1 MEPLTFTKH
10 TLQQTAP
17 DEFGIKAKRFRS
29 AIHCVKLSKDGNY
42 AALGTSSKLLCLY
55 NPYRGHLLQ
64 TYMAHGLD
72 VTSVDCSDDNANLL
86 SASKDF
92 SCIYWDVETGKT
104 LKRFRD
110 HLGAVNQCI
119 FPNETSTLAVTGSM
133 DTFVRVFDCESRNQ
147 GKPVQEMSQAT
158 DSVTSLDSKRHF
170 IASGSADG
178 ILRIY
183 DIRQGQLNSYDL
195 AGGVISGICL
205 SRDCQSALVNIQS
218 ESQSSVEGSHSN
230 SKIVLVDLLGS
241 DDKKPV
247 RFLQNIEN
255 SESSTGSISDLTNS
269 MYPIEVSFNGK
280 TENQIITGSDNG
292 NLYRFDLLNP
302 YKHNK
307 IKLSD
312 NPIISISH
320 HPTINGR
327 IVCASA
333 EAYYVLNEK
342 NDIDEHLH
350 KEADLRV
357 EGQTV
362 NKKRCLEREYLPG
375 AYLGGQFR

>member
-1 MEPLTFTKH
+1 ME
-10 TLQQTAP
+10 A
-17 DEFGIKAKRFRS
+17 RR
-29 AIHCVKLSKDGNY
+29 
-42 AALGTSSKLLCLY
+42 
-55 NPYRGHLLQ
+55 R
-64 TYMAHGLD
+64 
-72 VTSVDCSDDNANLL
+72 
-86 SASKDF
+86 
-92 SCIYWDVETGKT
+92 
-104 LKRFRD
+104 
-110 HLGAVNQCI
+110 
-119 FPNETSTLAVTGSM
+119 
-133 DTFVRVFDCESRNQ
+133 
-147 GKPVQEMSQAT
+147 
-158 DSVTSLDSKRHF
+158 
-170 IASGSADG
+170 
-178 ILRIY
+178 
-183 DIRQGQLNSYDL
+183 SYDL